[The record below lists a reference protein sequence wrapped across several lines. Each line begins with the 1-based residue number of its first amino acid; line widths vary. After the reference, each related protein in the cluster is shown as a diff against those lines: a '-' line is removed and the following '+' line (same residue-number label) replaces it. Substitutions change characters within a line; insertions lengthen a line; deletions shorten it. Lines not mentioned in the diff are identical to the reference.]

1 MDLGGT
7 IKQCRKAKKMTLA
20 QLSEDC
26 GISVSHL
33 SLLENNNREP
43 SFSAVETIAK
53 ALGLPLS
60 VLVFLA
66 AQKDEVTELSAS
78 HIEAL
83 SNNIMELMANVKG

>member
-7 IKQCRKAKKMTLA
+7 IKQCRSVKKLTLA
-20 QLSEDC
+20 QLSKDC

-43 SFSAVETIAK
+43 SFSAVEAIAQ

-66 AQKDEVTELSAS
+66 TQKDEVTELSAA

-83 SNNIMELMANVKG
+83 SNNIMDLMANAKG

>member
-43 SFSAVETIAK
+43 SFSAVETISK
-53 ALGLPLS
+53 ALGLPIS

-66 AQKDEVTELSAS
+66 SQKDEVTELSTS